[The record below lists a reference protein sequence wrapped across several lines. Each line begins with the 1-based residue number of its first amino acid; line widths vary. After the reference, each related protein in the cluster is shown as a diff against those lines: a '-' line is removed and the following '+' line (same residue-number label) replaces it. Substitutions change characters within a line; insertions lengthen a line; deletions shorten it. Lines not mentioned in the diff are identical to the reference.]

1 MSNSPLMR
9 LDMALI
15 KEGSHSFTCHP
26 HTYPQVEWT
35 IPAFTSQPQSVTAC
49 WPVLIFRPAEGRGWV
64 GLCAVCSKVSIVFSA
79 IIDYMCRDFT
89 SRRRVSW
96 NELSRQLVHRSTF
109 ISVRRSQAAVQY
121 ERFNSNSAS
130 LNVPTNLSITTSSS
144 TLPPSR
150 PTGHLFQVT

>member
-1 MSNSPLMR
+1 MSNSPLRAQVWPLLRREHTVLPATHTLIHKWNEPYMPLLSSHRVSPHFGRYSFSVR
-9 LDMALI
+9 LRV
-15 KEGSHSFTCHP
+15 G
-26 HTYPQVEWT
+26 
-35 IPAFTSQPQSVTAC
+35 
-49 WPVLIFRPAEGRGWV
+49 GWV
-64 GLCAVCSKVSIVFSA
+64 GLCVVCTKVSIVFSA

-96 NELSRQLVHRSTF
+96 NELSRQLAHRSTF

-130 LNVPTNLSITTSSS
+130 LNIPTNLSITTSSS
-144 TLPPSR
+144 TSPPSR